1 MEIANIYFLVTSATL
16 DSMIKQCSDGI
27 TDGEE
32 TQEQIN
38 YHRLNHSILALFYH
52 AIKGTAEIFDFGG
65 YYYLGLKNLRTDI
78 AFGFLFF

>member
-1 MEIANIYFLVTSATL
+1 MNFLVTYATL
-16 DSMIKQCSDGI
+16 DSMRKQCSDGI

-38 YHRLNHSILALFYH
+38 SHRLNHSILALLSH
-52 AIKGTAEIFDFGG
+52 AIKDTAEIKDFGG
-65 YYYLGLKNLRTDI
+65 YYYLRLQNLRTDI